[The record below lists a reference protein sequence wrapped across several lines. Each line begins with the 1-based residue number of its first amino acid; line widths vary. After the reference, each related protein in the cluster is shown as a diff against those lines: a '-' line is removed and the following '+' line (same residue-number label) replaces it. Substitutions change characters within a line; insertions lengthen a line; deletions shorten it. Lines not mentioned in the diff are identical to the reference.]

1 MSQEEGGR
9 RRGGGGGGKRERRKK
24 KEEEEEVRRRGEE
37 EKRGGGRADLMESL
51 EPLDA
56 AMPEA
61 VLFLD
66 SSFPVRILPL
76 LLGVSGICDGI
87 TTYFL
92 IYSSPGCNFPLI

>member
-1 MSQEEGGR
+1 M
-9 RRGGGGGGKRERRKK
+9 
-24 KEEEEEVRRRGEE
+24 RRRGEE
-37 EKRGGGRADLMESL
+37 EKRGGGRADLIASL

-76 LLGVSGICDGI
+76 LLWVSGICNGI

-92 IYSSPGCNFPLI
+92 IYSSPGSNFPFI